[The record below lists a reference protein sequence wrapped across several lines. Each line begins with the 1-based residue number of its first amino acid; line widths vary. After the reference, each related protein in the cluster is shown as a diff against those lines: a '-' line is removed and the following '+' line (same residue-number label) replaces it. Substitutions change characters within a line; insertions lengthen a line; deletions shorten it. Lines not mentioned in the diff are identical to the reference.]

1 MKEIYPGVHAVQG
14 KLGPRWLIQYILAGE
29 RTLLIDTGV
38 KGSASSDIYP
48 YMESVGL
55 GPGSL
60 DYVLI
65 SHADV
70 DHFGDNATIKRDH
83 PKAVLLCHTL
93 DREMVESSAFILKNR
108 YGWYEKH
115 DLAYPEETFR
125 WLGDVINAD
134 IPVDMTLS
142 GGEWIHLSAGWSVQ
156 VLHLPGHTP
165 GHLGVWDPKH
175 EAAYISDAVMG
186 YGLLNRE
193 GRIISPP
200 PYFDVEG
207 YRGSVRK
214 LIDLNPSALYTAHYP
229 PMKGREV
236 NDFLAAS
243 SALRNAWKKRSSRR
257 SGNLQDRSRSRP
269 LQPGSTRKPVRS
281 AKWPTNSPVRC
292 ARTSR
297 IWRPAARSWQRWQT
311 VAPHGLSRKA

>member
-243 SALRNAWKKRSSRR
+243 LSFTERVEEEIVKALRESS
-257 SGNLQDRSRSRP
+257 GP
-269 LQPGSTRKPVRS
+269 LTLKAITARVNEKTGPFSEMANELAGPVR
-281 AKWPTNSPVRC
+281 AHLKDL
-292 ARTSR
+292 
-297 IWRPAARSWQRWQT
+297 AARGEVMATLADGRSAWSL
-311 VAPHGLSRKA
+311 P